1 MVSMAMSAALLL
13 SCSAFGFSWLLFVTI
28 TEPCWLLAVVHYVQT
43 KGVRGIA
50 SIETDTAAWIAAVS
64 AVGAAIVGSA
74 ILWPVMRSK
83 VRK

>member
-1 MVSMAMSAALLL
+1 VLLL
-13 SCSAFGFSWLLFVTI
+13 
-28 TEPCWLLAVVHYVQT
+28 QT

-64 AVGAAIVGSA
+64 AVGAAIMGSA